1 MHQCVDGVVEYGRTH
16 PCSPIVLLLEIP
28 QFCSVASCTGN
39 TYLPD
44 NGDEGGAEIWLH
56 LMMQSTHPLCKG
68 EVRGEKSG

>member
-1 MHQCVDGVVEYGRTH
+1 MVWLNMAGPTPAQPLFFSWR
-16 PCSPIVLLLEIP
+16 SLN
-28 QFCSVASCTGN
+28 SVASCTGN